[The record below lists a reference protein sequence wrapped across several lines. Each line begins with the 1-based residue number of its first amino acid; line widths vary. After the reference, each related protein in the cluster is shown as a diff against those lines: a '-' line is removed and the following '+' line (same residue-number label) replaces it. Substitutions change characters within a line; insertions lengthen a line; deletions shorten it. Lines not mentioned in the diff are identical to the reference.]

1 MDALENAVGEFALLV
16 VYAAVLLDVVQV
28 DHQVPLENDVMV
40 EVLGG
45 EGGRGEEGRGRR
57 MRERG
62 GGREW
67 LVSDCCSV
75 CWLEPLTT

>member
-1 MDALENAVGEFALLV
+1 MMFVDALENAISEFTLLV

-45 EGGRGEEGRGRR
+45 GRREGGREEEGEGEEEGRG
-57 MRERG
+57 
-62 GGREW
+62 
-67 LVSDCCSV
+67 
-75 CWLEPLTT
+75 